1 MKVVAAG
8 LPNISGISCFG
19 SGDTIDNAGQLSG
32 AFYYSQEASRVYTSN
47 PPSNRTTV
55 MAFDASRSND
65 VYGASGTV
73 QPPATVLIPQIKF

>member
-19 SGDTIDNAGQLSG
+19 SGDTIVNAGQLSG

-47 PPSNRTTV
+47 SPSNRTTV

-65 VYGASGTV
+65 VYGASDTV
-73 QPPATVLIPQIKF
+73 QPSTLQLIPQIRY